1 MENYVFDY
9 SVCSLFYLGILLYFF
24 IRQKHLLTIRTR
36 IYKVALILT
45 LASVI
50 LDITAAITDI
60 YSIHIP
66 IILLKIINSIFLMS
80 SGFIPLIFLIY
91 ILALCKYETGK
102 TLFNKRLYIF
112 SPLIVLLVIVIIPF
126 FNTRVGA
133 YYIDPET
140 HRYYAGTLHLLLY
153 IIAGIYFT
161 AGTILI
167 LTCPSLKKRIKVSVL
182 SFVVLVVA
190 AMVIQIFMPRYLLNE
205 TANCLAMIIIYYE
218 IEQPII
224 YIDKRVEAFNELGFD
239 EYTFEQF
246 NNKEDFSTIFIH
258 LGSYSLIEE
267 KYGEKEASAI
277 ARDLFKK
284 LKANFKYGTIFYCR
298 NDTFCIIMKNTN
310 FIEQSLEKFYEDFSK
325 QYIIK
330 HIHVSTNIKIACINS
345 TVKFEVYDQFHDIC
359 DRVYHIFKYENY
371 EKNIL
376 LVDEEFINAT
386 YKVNQYEEA
395 LLEAIKLNSIEVY
408 YQPIISS
415 INQKVSSVEALARLK
430 DPLLGDIPP
439 AIFIPIAEENGLI
452 TILGEQIYTK
462 VIEFIAKGS
471 LQKYGVNLV
480 SINFSLSQ
488 CLESN
493 VASKFLKIAK
503 EHHVDPSMITFEITE
518 KETRKT
524 MSNFPKTINEF
535 VDNGFKVALDDLGSG
550 YSNFTFLQT
559 LPFSTIKIDSQ
570 MLNQAMKNKKNKQ
583 RFINIIEFAKNINI
597 NCICE
602 DVENEE
608 QASFLEELGIKNHQG
623 FLYSHALEENELLNY
638 IKQCNG
644 ASKPNKK

>member
-1 MENYVFDY
+1 MENYIFDY
-9 SVCSLFYLGILLYFF
+9 SICSLFYLGILLYFF
-24 IRQKHLLTIRTR
+24 IHQKHLLTIRTR

-45 LASVI
+45 FISVI

-60 YSIHIP
+60 YAIYIP
-66 IILLKIINSIFLMS
+66 ILLLKIINSIFLMS
-80 SGFIPLIFLIY
+80 SGFIPLIFFIY

-102 TLFNKRLYIF
+102 TLFNKKIYIF
-112 SPLIVLLVIVIIPF
+112 SPLLILLVIVIIPF

-140 HRYYAGTLHLLLY
+140 HRYYAGTLHILLY

-161 AGTILI
+161 AGSILI
-167 LTCPSLKKRIKVSVL
+167 LTCPTLKKRIKVSIL
-182 SFVVLVVA
+182 SFVILVVL
-190 AMVIQIFMPRYLLNE
+190 AMIIQIFMPKYLLNE

-224 YIDKRVEAFNELGFD
+224 YIDRRVEAFNELGFD

-246 NNKEDFSTIFIH
+246 NNNEDFSTIFIH

-267 KYGEKEASAI
+267 KYGEKESSAI

-284 LKANFKYGTIFYCR
+284 LKNNFKYGTIFYCR
-298 NDTFCIIMKNTN
+298 NDTFCIILKNTN
-310 FIEQSLEKFYEDFSK
+310 FITQSLERFYEDFTK

-330 HIHVSTNIKIACINS
+330 HTHISTNIKIACINS
-345 TVKFEVYDQFHDIC
+345 TIKFDSYQQFRDIC

-371 EKNIL
+371 ENNIL
-376 LVDEEFINAT
+376 LIDEEFIEMT
-386 YKVNQYEEA
+386 SRINQYEDA

-408 YQPIISS
+408 YQPIVSS
-415 INQKVSSVEALARLK
+415 INQKVTSVEALARLK
-430 DPLLGDIPP
+430 DPVLGNIPP
-439 AIFIPIAEENGLI
+439 SIFIPIAEENGLI
-452 TILGEQIYTK
+452 TILGEQIYRK

-488 CLESN
+488 CLEEN
-493 VASKFLKIAK
+493 VATKFLKIAQ
-503 EHHVDPSMITFEITE
+503 ENHVDPSMITFEITE

-524 MSNFPKTINEF
+524 FNNLPKAINDF
-535 VDNGFKVALDDLGSG
+535 VNNGFKVALDDLGTG

-583 RFINIIEFAKNINI
+583 RFISIIEFARSINI

-602 DVENEE
+602 DVENED
-608 QASFLEELGIKNHQG
+608 QASFLGELGIKNHQG
-623 FLYSHALEENELLNY
+623 FLYSHALEEKDLLNY
-638 IKQCNG
+638 IKQFNG
-644 ASKPNKK
+644 VTKTKKK